1 MELIDRTHVLK
12 VGNKRYTS
20 RYLLLPSGVADDLGW
35 TYGTL
40 INIYRD
46 GDKIVYTK
54 GVGQ

>member
-1 MELIDRTHVLK
+1 MELISRTHVAK
-12 VGNKRYTS
+12 VGNKKHTS

-35 TYGTL
+35 TYGTP